1 MPAGKRRIT
10 PLLMLLSLV
19 HGCSGPGSE
28 PVAQRDAGCRSF
40 VVAAAAP
47 GLLMPAEGHSM
58 AWTLPADSAA
68 RVGLDAYCAGV
79 GPALLRVAATPAVA
93 ADELVVVTWNIALGA
108 GAVSRF
114 IEDLRAGVFTAG
126 VPVRSFALLLQ
137 EVPRIGSPVP
147 PADALPAG
155 VLVSSPDPVPG
166 PSVELLARAAGLHLL
181 YVPSMREG
189 RGVTAVD
196 HGTALL
202 STLPLHDV
210 RVIELP
216 LGIRRR
222 VAVAA
227 RVDIGVDARPVHL
240 VSAHLDNFSMRRAV
254 GSLGGI
260 RSRQARALR
269 RALPPAPVVLGAD
282 LNTWARGTREP
293 AYHMLRAV
301 LPGPAELPP
310 GATARRLGIPRR
322 LDYLLASSPSS
333 WHFATRRI
341 PDRYGSD
348 HHPVLGMLR
357 VH

>member
-1 MPAGKRRIT
+1 
-10 PLLMLLSLV
+10 
-19 HGCSGPGSE
+19 
-28 PVAQRDAGCRSF
+28 
-40 VVAAAAP
+40 
-47 GLLMPAEGHSM
+47 
-58 AWTLPADSAA
+58 
-68 RVGLDAYCAGV
+68 
-79 GPALLRVAATPAVA
+79 
-93 ADELVVVTWNIALGA
+93 VVVTWNIALGA
-108 GAVSRF
+108 GSMSRF

-137 EVPRIGSPVP
+137 EVPRIGAPVP
-147 PADALPAG
+147 PADALPGG
-155 VLVSSPDPVPG
+155 VRVSSPDPVPG
-166 PSVELLARAAGLHLL
+166 PSAEQVARAAGLHLL

-216 LGIRRR
+216 PGIRRR
-222 VAVAA
+222 VVVAA
-227 RVDIGVDARPVHL
+227 RVYIGVDQRPLHL
-240 VSAHLDNFSMRRAV
+240 VSAHLDNFSMRHAI

-293 AYHMLRAV
+293 AYRILRAV
-301 LPGPAELPP
+301 LPDPAELPP

-322 LDYLLASSPSS
+322 LDYLLASVPPPWHLDS
-333 WHFATRRI
+333 WRI

-348 HHPVLGMLR
+348 HHPVLGVVR
-357 VH
+357 VP